1 MEAGIVIAD
10 TSVLINFLR
19 INRMDL
25 IGAYPCPFVVT
36 DHVAEEIAG
45 SYAEQ
50 QERFQAALVAGQ
62 LTQQSID
69 DASEVDLFLRLGQR
83 GRLGSGER
91 SAIAVALHRG
101 WTLAIDDSRA
111 IKRALEEADLADRD
125 LPILRTRDVMV
136 RLIEVGIVDIA
147 DADAIKDDWR
157 ANHRFALAINSFAE
171 LCG

>member
-1 MEAGIVIAD
+1 METSIVITD

-19 INRMDL
+19 IDRMDL
-25 IGAYPCPFVVT
+25 IGAHPCPFIVT
-36 DHVAEEIAG
+36 DHVAEEVAE
-45 SYAEQ
+45 SYIDQRA
-50 QERFQAALVAGQ
+50 RLDAALMAGH

-69 DASEVDLFLRLGQR
+69 DASEVEIFLRLGQR

-111 IKRALEEADLADRD
+111 IKRAIQEADLSDKP

-136 RLIEVGIVDIA
+136 QLIEAGIIDIA
-147 DADAIKDDWR
+147 HADAIKDDWR
-157 ANHRFALAINSFAE
+157 ANHRFALAIRSFAD
-171 LCG
+171 LIG

>member
-1 MEAGIVIAD
+1 METSIVIAD

-19 INRMDL
+19 IDRMDL
-25 IGAYPCPFVVT
+25 IGAHPFPFIVT
-36 DHVAEEIAG
+36 DHVAEEVSE
-45 SYAEQ
+45 SYADQ
-50 QERFQAALVAGQ
+50 RGRLDAALAAGH

-69 DASEVDLFLRLGQR
+69 TASEVEIFLRLGQR

-111 IKRALEEADLADRD
+111 IKRAIQEADLSDKP

-136 RLIEVGIVDIA
+136 QLIEAGIIDIA
-147 DADAIKDDWR
+147 RADAIKDDWR
-157 ANHRFALAINSFAE
+157 ANHRFALAIRSFAD
-171 LCG
+171 LLG